1 MSLILEALRKS
12 EAERRRGESPGLRAE
27 LPPAPARPR
36 RGMPAWSWAALAA
49 VALALALVLL
59 WPGNEASDGHDR
71 ATAAQRADDGNAS
84 TNGAPSVPAS
94 PPSAAIRDALPR
106 VDRIE
111 PRATEADGASS
122 PEPAVAATTL
132 PATDRV
138 TATRMA
144 DKPDAMPEAPPVAA
158 PSQTQGRP
166 TRPGRSAAGNP
177 DTPAVTAATATTPPI
192 AASPASDLPRL
203 SELPPAQRRRL
214 PAMKLSMHMWNADP
228 ARRFAIIDGHRQV
241 EGDRVGDATIT
252 AIDADGVLL
261 ELDGR
266 PVRLPLR

>member
-84 TNGAPSVPAS
+84 TNGAPSAPAS

-111 PRATEADGASS
+111 PRTPEPDGASS
-122 PEPAVAATTL
+122 PEPAAT
-132 PATDRV
+132 A
-138 TATRMA
+138 
-144 DKPDAMPEAPPVAA
+144 AMPEAPPVAA

-166 TRPGRSAAGNP
+166 TPPGRPAAGNP
-177 DTPAVTAATATTPPI
+177 DTPAVAAAPAATRTT

-203 SELPPAQRRRL
+203 SELPPAQRNRL

-252 AIDADGVLL
+252 AIDADGVVL